1 MAIESAAD
9 RLAFL
14 SADDFGSAATYAPTG
29 GGSASTVYGIFDDEY
44 VQTDLDAPAPVSG
57 TSPRFTCRTAD
68 LTGGGAYDD
77 TLTIGST
84 VYKVRV
90 IRPDGTGMTTLWLEK
105 Q

>member
-1 MAIESAAD
+1 MTIETAAD
-9 RLAFL
+9 RALFL
-14 SADDFGSAATYAPTG
+14 SADDFGVEATYTSVS
-29 GGSASTVYGIFDDEY
+29 GGSLTVAGIFDDEY
-44 VQTDLDAPAPVSG
+44 IQTDLDGPAPVSG

-68 LTGGGAYDD
+68 LVNGGAYDD
-77 TLTIGST
+77 TLSISGS